1 MSERG
6 ASGTASA
13 SRSLVEAFPR
23 FRAGDRSTVRV
34 LGDVRER
41 ARAFAQQHVQPLALE
56 IDRRAAADPR
66 YVDWDLIRAGCEHG
80 LLSLAIPTAASGQGG
95 LAREMCVALEELCAA
110 CPGVGNIFGAHGL
123 GLLPLLA
130 TGVTHWD
137 GVLRDIAVAERQGR
151 PVLMACAVTEPDA
164 GTDVEE
170 ADLMRRGRITS
181 QARPVTGGWR
191 LTGTKR
197 FISNGSLAEWIT
209 VCMPFDPQRPAET
222 WTCFLVDAR
231 SEGFS
236 VGRVEHKMGQR
247 ACPAAELVFDDVF
260 VPDDLVVGRPGDGMP
275 TTYLVLAASRPAV
288 AAIATG
294 IARGAYDRVLTWLEH
309 EPALLG
315 RQQVQLALARME
327 EEIHLARQSYLD
339 AATELDVMISPALRH
354 PLVRAMG
361 LVPPAAR
368 RVPRVRRWITS
379 PRSGQ
384 ATVAL
389 LHRTMTNRA
398 VTRSLALS
406 SLAKA
411 HAADVAMSVTGLA
424 LELAGLDSGDI
435 RAELEKL
442 WRDAKLTQI
451 YEGTNQLN
459 RLTVYRGLS
468 RGETMQALPPSR
480 RDLVG
485 RQP

>member
-1 MSERG
+1 MSER
-6 ASGTASA
+6 ATAGTAFA
-13 SRSLVEAFPR
+13 SRSLAELFPR
-23 FRAGDRSTVRV
+23 LRAGDRSTVRV
-34 LGDVRER
+34 LGEARER
-41 ARAFAQQHVQPLALE
+41 ASAFAQQHVQPLALE
-56 IDRRAAADPR
+56 IDRRAGTDPR
-66 YVDWDLIRAGCEHG
+66 YVDWDLIRAGCEQG
-80 LLSLAIPTAASGQGG
+80 LLSLVIPTAAGGRGG
-95 LAREMCVALEELCAA
+95 LAREMCVTMEELCAA

-123 GLLPLLA
+123 GLLPLLT
-130 TGVTHWD
+130 TGMAHWD
-137 GVLRDIAVAERQGR
+137 GVLREVAVAERKGR

-164 GTDVEE
+164 GTDVED

-181 QARPVTGGWR
+181 RARPVAGGWR

-209 VCMPFDPQRPAET
+209 VCMPSDPQRPAET

-260 VPDDLVVGRPGDGMP
+260 VPDDLVVGRPGDGMAA
-275 TTYLVLAASRPAV
+275 TLLALAASRPAV

-309 EPALLG
+309 EPALIG

-327 EEIHLARQSYLD
+327 EEIHLARQSYFD

-354 PLVRAMG
+354 PLVRAMR
-361 LVPPAAR
+361 LVPAAAR
-368 RVPRVRRWITS
+368 RAPRVRQMITS
-379 PRSGQ
+379 PRARQ
-384 ATVAL
+384 ATVDL
-389 LHRTMTNRA
+389 LRRIMTDRT

-411 HAADVAMSVTGLA
+411 HAADVAMNVTGLA
-424 LELAGLDSGDI
+424 LELAGLDCGDI

-468 RGETMQALPPSR
+468 RGETMQALPKSR
-480 RDLVG
+480 HDLVG
-485 RQP
+485 EHP

>member
-1 MSERG
+1 VFERG
-6 ASGTASA
+6 VSA
-13 SRSLVEAFPR
+13 TVPPVRSLEEAFPR
-23 FRAGDRSTVRV
+23 FRAGDPSTVRV

-41 ARAFAQQHVQPLALE
+41 AHAFAQQHVRPLALD
-56 IDRRAAADPR
+56 IDQRAAADPR
-66 YVDWDLIRAGCEHG
+66 YVDWDLVKAGCEHG
-80 LLSLAIPTAASGQGG
+80 LLSLAIPSAAGGQGG
-95 LAREMCVALEELCAA
+95 LVQEMCVTLEELCAA

-123 GLLPLLA
+123 GMLPLLV

-137 GVLRDIAVAERQGR
+137 GLLHDIAVAERQGR

-170 ADLMRRGRITS
+170 VGLMRRGKITS
-181 QARPVTGGWR
+181 RAVHVAGGWR
-191 LTGTKR
+191 LNGTKR
-197 FISNGSLAEWIT
+197 FISNGSLADWVT
-209 VCMPFDPQRPAET
+209 VCMPSDPKRPAET
-222 WTCFLVDAR
+222 WTCFLVDAH

-247 ACPAAELVFDDVF
+247 ACPAAELIFDDVF
-260 VPDDLVVGRPGDGMP
+260 VPDERVVGRPGDGMP
-275 TTYLVLAASRPAV
+275 CTLLVLAASRPAV

-294 IARGAYDRVLTWLEH
+294 IARGAYDRVLGWLEQ
-309 EPALLG
+309 EPTLIG

-327 EEIHLARQSYLD
+327 EEIHLARQGYLD
-339 AATELDVMISPALRH
+339 AATEVDATISPALHH
-354 PLVRAMG
+354 PLVRAMRM
-361 LVPPAAR
+361 VPSATR
-368 RVPRVRRWITS
+368 RRPLVRRWITS
-379 PRSGQ
+379 PWARQ
-384 ATVAL
+384 TTVAVL
-389 LHRTMTNRA
+389 RHTVTDRA

-411 HAADVAMSVTGLA
+411 HAADVAVSVTGLA
-424 LELAGLDSGDI
+424 LELVGLDAGEI

-468 RGETMQALPPSR
+468 RQETMVALPPSR
-480 RDLVG
+480 LRLVG
-485 RQP
+485 GRQ